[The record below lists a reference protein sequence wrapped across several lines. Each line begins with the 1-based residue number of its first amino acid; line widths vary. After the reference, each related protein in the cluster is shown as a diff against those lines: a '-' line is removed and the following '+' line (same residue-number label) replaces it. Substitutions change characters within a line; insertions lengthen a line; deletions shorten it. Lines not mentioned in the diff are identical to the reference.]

1 MAYEEKNR
9 AELSCRWGRG
19 RARWDRGRAPGHG
32 SRLVCC
38 AAVVLSLAVQPG
50 TAQLTAQ
57 DEIILD
63 NDEDG
68 TDSTGIWFQV
78 TADDDW
84 GPNVRV
90 TFQNDDF
97 STYLF
102 GVQVPSTQDYEVFLW
117 WPPSNQL
124 SNKVVAEVKFAEGTK
139 EVRVNQS
146 QNGGQWNSIGIWEFK
161 DKVQVTL
168 KAKGGGRTAADA
180 MRVVAVDTN
189 DPPTA
194 AITSVTPSPALEGAS
209 VHLEGDS
216 ADSDGTVV
224 AWLWESDL
232 DGEIGATE
240 DVDITTLTVGT
251 HQLSFS
257 AQDDDGAWSEVAA
270 DNLVITPL
278 PNQPPT
284 ATILSISPNPALPGE
299 LVQFD
304 GSGNDSDGV
313 VIAYLWESN
322 LDGEIGTT
330 EDLSLSNLSLGS
342 HTISFSVQDDDLDWS
357 TPATAGLDIQDAPN
371 QPPTA
376 SIVSISPS
384 PAVEGDNISFDGSA
398 NDTDGSLIAHLW
410 ESDLDGQIGNSEDI
424 STSALIVGTH
434 TISYSAQDD
443 DLAWSDPATQTLT
456 VTAVPNQPPTS
467 TIVSIS
473 PSPAIEGETVSFDGT
488 ASDTDGSIIAHLW
501 VSDIAGEIG
510 TSEDFS
516 TSSLTVGTHTISYS
530 VQDDDLDWST
540 ADVTQVQIN
549 EPPNQPPTAAIVS
562 ISPSPAVA
570 GQSVS
575 FDGTASDTDG
585 SIIAHLWVSDIAG
598 EIGTSED
605 FSTSSLTVGT
615 HTISYSVQDDDLD
628 WSTADVTQVQI
639 NEPPNQPP
647 TAAIVS
653 ISPSPSIVG
662 QSVTINGN
670 AGDSDGTIAEYRW
683 TSSVDGVLGNTEDLS
698 INSLSLGVH
707 TLTFEARDND
717 DAWSDPAVALHE
729 VEPPPNQPPT
739 ATIVSVSPNPA
750 FEGES
755 IDFDGSSDDPDGTV
769 ESYRWRSNLDGTLS
783 TEEDFSSAALSIGQ
797 HTITFVVEDNDGSS
811 SQTAAILLDVS
822 EEPNEP
828 PTATIVSI
836 DPSTALDGE
845 SVSFNGGGNDS
856 DGTIQGYLWES
867 DLDGFLS
874 SEEDFSTPALTVGS
888 HSISFKVRD
897 NDGDWSNTETSTVQ
911 IDEVPNQ
918 PPNAQILT
926 ITPNPA
932 EVNTPVV
939 FDGNGFDSDGNIAD
953 YSWESDVDGGLSSS
967 EDFTT
972 SGLSLG
978 VHEISLRVQDDD
990 GDWSARVT
998 RSLEIHPPR
1007 QYRVHSDCTQ
1017 RRRQRAPAQ
1026 RQPAGHVG

>member
-540 ADVTQVQIN
+540 ADV
-549 EPPNQPPTAAIVS
+549 A
-562 ISPSPAVA
+562 
-570 GQSVS
+570 
-575 FDGTASDTDG
+575 
-585 SIIAHLWVSDIAG
+585 
-598 EIGTSED
+598 
-605 FSTSSLTVGT
+605 
-615 HTISYSVQDDDLD
+615 
-628 WSTADVTQVQI
+628 QVQI